1 MRQTE
6 GNWIKFLLL
15 LKINPNDQNDALD
28 VVSFNFTQIVVVGK
42 CLKCKPMRK
51 TIKCFPKNM
60 LFNFFLYMLDNLEEI
75 GSILFLI
82 SQRYP
87 TNTSGPH
94 PLLLCQ
100 IGLSELKYL

>member
-60 LFNFFLYMLDNLEEI
+60 LFNFFWICWTIWKKL
-75 GSILFLI
+75 GRFFF
-82 SQRYP
+82 
-87 TNTSGPH
+87 
-94 PLLLCQ
+94 
-100 IGLSELKYL
+100 